1 MQYVNLVKGIKR
13 AWWVGPGSDPD
24 EWNCPW
30 EKE

>member
-1 MQYVNLVKGIKR
+1 MQYFNLVKGIKR
-13 AWWVGPGSDPD
+13 ALWVAPGVDPD